1 MKSPESSGLFV
12 FYKKPN
18 FAFSIQIISNM
29 KLIGPFSQIITLAG
43 IPLKGAVKDEQLE
56 ILPDAG
62 ILVQDGKIIQLGDYK
77 TLKQNFPQATIQAI
91 EGNQVLLPGF
101 VDSHTHICF
110 GGKRSQD
117 FAMRLNGK
125 TYLEI
130 AESGGG
136 IWSTVTNTRKDS
148 QQTLYENALHRA
160 NHLTKN
166 GTTTIEVK
174 SGYGLS
180 VTDELKMLE
189 AIQQLKN
196 NTKATIVPTFLGA
209 HMKPRDF
216 EGSNAEYLQLL
227 VDEIFPVLKAKNL
240 AQRIDIFT
248 EQSAFSI
255 DESTTYLKQAKAQGF
270 DITVHADQ
278 FTAGASLM
286 AVEFGALSADHLEF
300 SGEKEIEALAQS
312 NTVATALPGA
322 SIGLGMQYTPARKLL
337 DAGACLAIAS
347 DWNPGSA
354 PMGDLLT
361 QASILATFEK
371 LSMAE
376 VLSGMTFRA
385 AKALN
390 LTDRGTL
397 EIDKKADFVAFT
409 TNDFRD
415 LIYYQGQLRPSTVWV
430 DGEIVA

>member
-1 MKSPESSGLFV
+1 
-12 FYKKPN
+12 
-18 FAFSIQIISNM
+18 M

-56 ILPDAG
+56 ILSHAG
-62 ILVQDGKIIQLGDYK
+62 ILVHNGKILQLDNFN
-77 TLKQNFPQATIQAI
+77 TLKQNFPQANIDVI
-91 EGNQVLLPGF
+91 EGDQILLPGF
-101 VDSHTHICF
+101 VDSHTHLCF

-148 QQTLYENALHRA
+148 EQTLFENAKKRA
-160 NHLTKN
+160 QHLIKN

-174 SGYGLS
+174 SGYALS
-180 VTDELKMLE
+180 VENELKMLE
-189 AIQQLKN
+189 AIQTLKD
-196 NTKATIVPTFLGA
+196 TSKATIVPTFLGA

-216 EGSNAEYLQLL
+216 EGSNIEYLQML
-227 VDEIFPVLKAKNL
+227 VDEVFPVLKNKNL
-240 AQRIDIFT
+240 AQRVDIFT

-255 DESTTYLKQAKAQGF
+255 DESKIYLEQAKAQGF
-270 DITVHADQ
+270 ELTVHADQ

-286 AVEFGALSADHLEF
+286 AVELGALSADHLEF
-300 SGEKEIEALAQS
+300 SGEKEIQALAKS

-337 DAGACLAIAS
+337 DAGACLSIAS

-354 PMGDLLT
+354 PMGDLIT

-376 VLSGMTFRA
+376 VLSAVTFRA

-390 LTDRGTL
+390 MTDRGVL
-397 EIDKKADFVAFT
+397 AIDKKADFVAFPT
-409 TNDFRD
+409 DDFRD
-415 LIYYQGQLRPSTVWV
+415 VIYYQGQLRPSKVWI
-430 DGEIVA
+430 DGEIVH

>member
-1 MKSPESSGLFV
+1 
-12 FYKKPN
+12 
-18 FAFSIQIISNM
+18 M
-29 KLIGPFSQIITLAG
+29 KLIGPFLQIITMAG

-56 ILPDAG
+56 IIENGG
-62 ILVQDGKIIQLGDYK
+62 ILVENGLIVKLGEFNS
-77 TLKQNFPQATIQAI
+77 LKNVFPQAEIEEI

-110 GGKRSQD
+110 GGNRSRD

-136 IWSTVTNTRKDS
+136 IWSTVTNTRKES
-148 QQTLYENALHRA
+148 KENLVQSTFKNAEKLLQNGITTLE
-160 NHLTKN
+160 
-166 GTTTIEVK
+166 IK

-180 VTDELKMLE
+180 IEDEIKMLE
-189 AIQQLKN
+189 AINEVKSKS
-196 NTKATIVPTFLGA
+196 KADIIPTFLGA

-216 EGSNAEYLQLL
+216 EGSNAEYLELL
-227 VDEIFPVLKAKNL
+227 VDEIFPILKEKNL
-240 AQRIDIFT
+240 ANRVDIFT
-248 EQSAFSI
+248 EKSAFSVE
-255 DESTTYLKQAKAQGF
+255 ESRVYLQKAKEQGF
-270 DITVHADQ
+270 EITIHADQ
-278 FTAGASLM
+278 FTPGGSLL

-300 SGEKEIEALAQS
+300 SGEEEIKLLAKS
-312 NTVATALPGA
+312 DVVATALPGA

-337 DAGACLAIAS
+337 DAGACLSIAS

-376 VLSGMTFRA
+376 VLSGITFRA

-390 LTDRGTL
+390 FSDRGTL
-397 EIDKKADFVAFT
+397 EMGKKADFISFPT
-409 TNDFRD
+409 SDFRD
-415 LIYYQGQLRPSTVWV
+415 IIYLQGQMKPNMVWK
-430 DGEIVA
+430 DGMKL

>member
-1 MKSPESSGLFV
+1 
-12 FYKKPN
+12 
-18 FAFSIQIISNM
+18 M

-56 ILPDAG
+56 IISNAG
-62 ILVQDGKIIQLGDYK
+62 ILVENGIIQKLGEFQS
-77 TLKQNFPQATIQAI
+77 LRNGFPKAELEEIKG
-91 EGNQVLLPGF
+91 ENVLLPGF

-110 GGKRSQD
+110 GGNRSRD

-136 IWSTVTNTRKDS
+136 IWSTVTNTRNESK
-148 QQTLYENALHRA
+148 ENLIQSTTKKVNHALQ
-160 NHLTKN
+160 N
-166 GTTTIEVK
+166 GTTTIEIK

-180 VTDELKMLE
+180 VESELKMLE
-189 AIQQLKN
+189 AIQFVKSN
-196 NTKATIVPTFLGA
+196 SEADIIPTFLGA

-216 EGSNAEYLQLL
+216 EGSNSEYLDLL
-227 VDEIFPVLKAKNL
+227 VNEVFPVLKEKKL
-240 AQRIDIFT
+240 ANRIDIFT
-248 EQSAFSI
+248 EKSAFSVE
-255 DESTTYLKQAKAQGF
+255 ESRFYLQKAKESGF
-270 DITVHADQ
+270 EITIHADQ
-278 FTAGASLM
+278 FTPGGSLL
-286 AVEFGALSADHLEF
+286 AVEFAALSADHLEF
-300 SGEKEIEALAQS
+300 SSEKEIQALANS
-312 NTVATALPGA
+312 DVVATALPGA

-337 DAGACLAIAS
+337 DAGACLSIAS

-376 VLSGMTFRA
+376 VLSGITFRA

-390 LTDRGTL
+390 FLDRGTL
-397 EIDKKADFVAFT
+397 EIGKKADLVAFP

-415 LIYYQGQLRPSTVWV
+415 IIYLQGQLKPNSVWKN
-430 DGEIVA
+430 GNLI